1 MKWFAYLLIV
11 IGLSTIFYPK
21 VKSMYF
27 SYQEKQLLEDWEST
41 ATNSEIQQSYQQLDD
56 VFSEKNRPK
65 VQKQEPPNK
74 NGSIIGKM
82 SINKIDLT
90 IPIMEGASQ
99 QNLKVA
105 AGHLKGTAPI
115 GEIGNS
121 AIAAHR
127 SYTYGKQFNRLPEVK
142 IGDLIQI
149 DTRNKRL
156 SFKVTDMVLVLP
168 TDLSVLQ
175 NKQDKTMIT
184 LITCHP
190 MKNPTHRYIVKAVLD
205 KEEVL

>member
-27 SYQEKQLLEDWEST
+27 SYQEKQLLKDWEST

-56 VFSEKNRPK
+56 VFSEINRPK

-82 SINKIDLT
+82 SISKIDLN

-99 QNLKVA
+99 QNLKIA

-127 SYTYGKQFNRLPEVK
+127 SYTYGKQFNRLPEVEA
-142 IGDLIQI
+142 GDLIQI
-149 DTRNKRL
+149 ETRNKKL
-156 SFKVTDMVLVLP
+156 FFQVIEKVLVLP

-190 MKNPTHRYIVKAVLD
+190 KKNPTHRYIVKAVLD